1 MMPEAD
7 FLAERQ
13 KHYANILNDLF
24 DPTPHMNSIRI
35 FEFVC
40 ALVRAGGLE
49 LGGFDPWYESKAI
62 IDDMRNLSHLDLPG
76 ERFPEPLKTRIRLA
90 LLAYCTLTEMD
101 LPYVIIANLL
111 RLRNGEKYHLEP
123 FHDLAHERPP
133 KKGRVFR
140 KVIPPTPSQKIKRIS
155 ELAKKANMEGVST
168 ALGENYDPVLR
179 NAVYHSDYVLHDDS
193 LIIRKDSRLSKNE
206 GYYTPRIGLEELD
219 EVIMNAFACFSALF
233 SLYERCRRSFGDFQ
247 CAFLPYDGH
256 YKGVLQFVF
265 DADGVL
271 IGFRVY
277 WPNGTTGEYART
289 KDACTGHNL
298 SFDPDGSINFMVG
311 LYASTPGPFSPL
323 VEQGAEPT
331 YANVPGTALKP
342 HWPADLK
349 PYKLAI

>member
-1 MMPEAD
+1 MPD
-7 FLAERQ
+7 SSFLSDRQ
-13 KHYANILNDLF
+13 KHYAAVLNDLF
-24 DPTPHMNSIRI
+24 DPTPHMNTIRI

-40 ALVRAGGLE
+40 TLVRAGGLE

-62 IDDMRNLSHLDLPG
+62 IDDMRNLSQLSLPA
-76 ERFPEPLKTRIRLA
+76 ETFPDPLKTRIRLA
-90 LLAYCTLTEMD
+90 LVAYCTLTEMD

-111 RLRNGEKYHLEP
+111 RLRCGEKYHLEP
-123 FHDLAHERPP
+123 FLDLAQKRPP
-133 KKGRVFR
+133 KKGQAFG

-155 ELAKKANMEGVST
+155 ELAKKASMEPVGT
-168 ALGENYDPVLR
+168 GLAENYDFVLR

-193 LIIRKDSRLSKNE
+193 LIIRRGSRLSKKE
-206 GYYTPRIGLEELD
+206 GHYTPRIDLEEMD
-219 EVIMNAFACFSALF
+219 EVITSAFAYFSALY

-247 CAFLPYDGH
+247 NAFLPYDGH
-256 YKGVLQFVF
+256 YKGILQLLF
-265 DADGVL
+265 DLEGVL

-311 LYASTPGPFSPL
+311 LIASKRGPFSPL
-323 VEQGAEPT
+323 VEEGHEPT
-331 YANVPGTALKP
+331 YATVPGTEIRP

-349 PYKLAI
+349 VYKLAI

>member
-1 MMPEAD
+1 MPEAD

-13 KHYANILNDLF
+13 KYYASILSDLF

-35 FEFVC
+35 FELACV
-40 ALVRAGGLE
+40 LVRAGGLE

-62 IDDMRNLSHLDLPG
+62 IDDIRNLSQLDLPP
-76 ERFPEPLKTRIRLA
+76 ERFPDPLKTRIRLA

-111 RLRNGEKYHLEP
+111 RLRNGEKYDIEP
-123 FHDLAHERPP
+123 FHDLARKRPP
-133 KKGRVFR
+133 KKGPALGR
-140 KVIPPTPSQKIKRIS
+140 VIPSTPSQKIRRIS
-155 ELAKKANMEGVST
+155 ELAKKANMEDVSN
-168 ALGENYDPVLR
+168 ALEENYDAVLR

-193 LIIRKDSRLSKNE
+193 LIIRKASRLSKKE

-219 EVIMNAFACFSALF
+219 EVIMSAFACFSALF
-233 SLYERCRRSFGDFQ
+233 SLYERCRRSFGDFK

-256 YKGVLQFVF
+256 YKGILQFLF

-271 IGFRVY
+271 IGFRLY

-311 LYASTPGPFSPL
+311 LYASKPGPFSPL
-323 VEQGAEPT
+323 VEQGAEPN
-331 YANVPGTALKP
+331 YANVPGTALRP
-342 HWPADLK
+342 HWPTDLK
-349 PYKLAI
+349 PYKLPI